1 MCRRH
6 HCFEFTLL
14 TSLCYTWAL
23 QVGQHLYDKPMYL
36 AAINFDPGF
45 ELGFWRSFAN
55 IAATTKIQVG
65 TMGEERTLLYE
76 PVCSGVPGAEI
87 VLAFERSL
95 FPTTLRDGPL
105 SKLFTKIIRVCSEE
119 KLFKTPLCAPFLPIR
134 NAGCLATIAS
144 IAALVSDPSSEGNVT
159 LGPKGE
165 LQVDCNYLSNRED
178 IEALGALIRSSFN
191 ILSSMTGPSAPQQ
204 PCDKQNDGPFCPLQ
218 TCPDLFQLFLG
229 TLASVVSVLN
239 PKEADDIEFLKDVP
253 PSAVFPPTIEWGIN
267 QGLDDYELGKQE
279 STGIVSPHHFAG
291 TARFGSVIDTKFK
304 VKGTEGLYVV
314 DASALPTTTCGNSAA
329 TTMAIGR
336 LAGVST
342 LADS

>member
-1 MCRRH
+1 
-6 HCFEFTLL
+6 
-14 TSLCYTWAL
+14 
-23 QVGQHLYDKPMYL
+23 MYL
-36 AAINFDPGF
+36 AAINFNPDF

-76 PVCSGVPGAEI
+76 PVSSGVPGAEI

-95 FPTTLRDGPL
+95 FPTTLRDSPL
-105 SKLFTKIIRVCSEE
+105 SVLATKIIRVCSEE
-119 KLFKTPLCAPFLPIR
+119 KLFYTPLCAPFLPLR
-134 NAGCLATIAS
+134 NAGCLATVAS
-144 IAALVSDPSSEGNVT
+144 IAALVSDPTSEGNVT

-178 IEALGALIRSSFN
+178 IEALGAHLRSSFD
-191 ILSSMTGPSAPQQ
+191 ILTSMTGPSAPQQ
-204 PCDKQNDGPFCPLQ
+204 PCDKEDSPFCPLQ
-218 TCPDLFQLFLG
+218 TCPDLFKLYLG
-229 TLASVVSVLN
+229 LLTSVLTVLN
-239 PKEADDIEFLKDVP
+239 PEEAEDIAFLKDVP
-253 PSAVFPPTIEWGIN
+253 PSAVFPPSIEWGIN

-279 STGIVSPHHFAG
+279 SIGIVSPHHFVG

-314 DASALPTTTCGNSAA
+314 DASALPKTTRGNSAA
-329 TTMAIGR
+329 TTMGIGR

-342 LADS
+342 LEDS